1 MIETTCAVCRISDGL
16 VMNTIIAEPG
26 AAAPDGCQLVE
37 IMTGQAC
44 NIGWYYDIG
53 VFYGPSRYAMCSSL
67 TNEIVALSEASYVS
81 PKPRAATGHYTVL
94 ANDLCDIGWTWNGK
108 IFAPPVA

>member
-1 MIETTCAVCRISDGL
+1 METTCAVVRLSDGFI
-16 VMNTIIAEPG
+16 MNTIIAEPS

-37 IMTGQAC
+37 IMAGQPC
-44 NIGWYYDIG
+44 SVGWYCDKG

-67 TNEIVALSEASYVS
+67 TNEIVALSDVSYVS

-94 ANDLCDIGWTWNGK
+94 ADDLCGIGWTWDGK
-108 IFAPPVA
+108 TFSPPVA